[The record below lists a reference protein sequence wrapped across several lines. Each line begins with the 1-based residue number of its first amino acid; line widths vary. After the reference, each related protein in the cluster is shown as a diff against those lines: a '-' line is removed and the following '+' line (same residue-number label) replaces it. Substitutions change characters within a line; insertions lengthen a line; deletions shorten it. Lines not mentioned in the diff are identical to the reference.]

1 VLEALAARKPVIAA
15 RVGGIPEVLG
25 PDSSALAAPNDAQSL
40 ADVMTIAM
48 TEEDWAAKVMPD
60 AGAFKT
66 AFSTSTMAGSIMRLY
81 RQLVPELASRQGSG
95 HNRS

>member
-1 VLEALAARKPVIAA
+1 
-15 RVGGIPEVLG
+15 
-25 PDSSALAAPNDAQSL
+25 
-40 ADVMTIAM
+40 M

-66 AFSTSTMAGSIMRLY
+66 AFSTSTMASSIMRLY
-81 RQLVPELASRQGSG
+81 RQLVPESAALQDSG